1 MQLTHHFEDLLK
13 KAEKITSK
21 YNQQPAL
28 LKKLPV
34 AKRVFENTFHGD
46 ENIKDDSPTAWGD

>member
-13 KAEKITSK
+13 RAEKITSK
-21 YNQQPAL
+21 YNQPAY

-34 AKRVFENTFHGD
+34 AKKVFENLFHGD
-46 ENIKDDSPTAWGD
+46 ENIEDEVPTAWGN